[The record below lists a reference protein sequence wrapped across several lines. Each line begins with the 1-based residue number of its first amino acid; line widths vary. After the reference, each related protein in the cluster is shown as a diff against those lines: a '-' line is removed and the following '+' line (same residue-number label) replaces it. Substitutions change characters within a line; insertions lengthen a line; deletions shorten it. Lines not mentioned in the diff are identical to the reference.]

1 VSLSLAFDSLY
12 SSFLTAVPC
21 HSSSNPLI
29 LILLILSN
37 YQSGS
42 SGWKNSGRSHSSGG
56 KWKHSRSGHSKAHKR
71 RSEWRRSGR
80 RSSSW
85 SSVSNDGGKSNWKR
99 PSSSN
104 SGWRRP
110 KWGSLRQA
118 EFDIAT
124 CHGSKS
130 EEKTSKECKDVTVD
144 GACIERCTLT
154 INHKCNGETMN
165 LETITT
171 DDRKSDTP
179 C

>member
-1 VSLSLAFDSLY
+1 MSLSLAFDSLS

-56 KWKHSRSGHSKAHKR
+56 KWKNSHSKAHKR
-71 RSEWRRSGR
+71 RSEWRRSGGR

-85 SSVSNDGGKSNWKR
+85 SSVSNDGGKSNWR
-99 PSSSN
+99 RSSSSN

-118 EFDIAT
+118 EFDIAE

-130 EEKTSKECKDVTVD
+130 EEKTSKECNEVTVD
-144 GACIERCTLT
+144 GACIERCTIT